1 MTLLILVG
9 VLLLETFWT
18 QLSQIR
24 NHQLVEQYS
33 SGWQKVFNKNGKH
46 TPWFVVAAVMLPP
59 VLILAVLLNGQHGFV
74 GFLFELIL
82 GLIIVSW
89 SLGPMN
95 LNTFYHQL
103 EEQDD
108 LDEDALAKELFEY
121 VHTAYFGIIFWFVLL
136 GPVAAFAYRMVLVLS
151 EPKFDDQDKQE
162 STVTSVETLN
172 CFKQLFFVIDW
183 VPARVSG
190 FLFLLTGN
198 FAAGFGTLKS
208 RLSKTSYSENHIELV
223 QETGFKAMA
232 LQNDENPLTAAR
244 QLTERSLL
252 LLMVLI
258 ALITFFQL

>member
-18 QLSQIR
+18 QLSQLR
-24 NHQLVEQYS
+24 NHQLIEQYS
-33 SGWQKVFNKNGKH
+33 SSWQKVFNKNGAH
-46 TPWFVVAAVMLPP
+46 TPWFVVAVVMLPP

-74 GFLFELIL
+74 RFLFELIL

-95 LNTFYHQL
+95 LNAFYHQL
-103 EEQDD
+103 EDQDE
-108 LDEDALAKELFEY
+108 LDEDELAKELFQY
-121 VHTAYFGIIFWFVLL
+121 VHNAYFGIIFWFVLL
-136 GPVAAFAYRMVLVLS
+136 GPVAALAYRMVLVLS
-151 EPKFDDQDKQE
+151 ELKQE
-162 STVTSVETLN
+162 DENAKEAPVTSVETLN

-208 RLSKTSYSENHIELV
+208 RLSQTSYSENSIELV

-232 LQNDENPLTAAR
+232 LQGDENPLTAAR